1 MRPLERGSPTDPH
14 LPRGAA
20 PVSFSDA
27 QLELLIDAAASI
39 PRWRR
44 DAFLRAVAAELF
56 TEPTD
61 HDVQLAVAGASR
73 G

>member
-1 MRPLERGSPTDPH
+1 
-14 LPRGAA
+14 
-20 PVSFSDA
+20 
-27 QLELLIDAAASI
+27 LLIDAAASI